1 MNAKISAAC
10 GSPCGAAGGVF
21 GAEGTVNYP
30 VGSRRW
36 MRQGV
41 LVLSLLGLA
50 LLVAAG
56 SEAAVPEATIMLID
70 PQVVDQQS
78 GETVRFEGDYH
89 DEDDDQLQEVY
100 WNSSL
105 DGVIHSGG
113 QMADMMFEM
122 ASSDFS
128 RGNHSI
134 TLTVQAGGEWSAAAE
149 SWLNITGTPPRNPE
163 ASITINP
170 PTVHQGEVAN
180 FVGAGDYYDPATRIE
195 SYLWTINGD
204 WLSDEMTFVENDFSI
219 GDHTIELVVTD
230 DLDQQSEPVQAMLS
244 VLPPI
249 PLAHIDSISPSP
261 AKEGQVITLA
271 GHCTGASGDVEVCDE
286 YRWDIRSGDGG
297 STLFSLYNKTVTV
310 DNLTEGN
317 YKVWFRI
324 VDSNGTLSP
333 WVSDSLSVGQPND
346 PPMAIITIISPDPR
360 PGGGFTPDYYQF
372 QSLTFSATSSTDD
385 DGSIIGWNWE
395 YENVTVSTAETWEV
409 TFDTPVENAK
419 AYLQVQDD
427 NGAWSGSNFR
437 QFSIVPNTPP
447 NATILLS
454 PATVEPDAAVTLN
467 GSGSDAEG
475 SIAGWEWSLDG
486 VIVAT
491 VRDTTVASNTAGL
504 HEVTLRVLDDG
515 GLWSEPAT
523 ASFTVTTPDVA
534 GPKYLAVSVSSTS
547 VAVSEELVIN
557 LTATTGPVE
566 EFEIVYGGQTLV
578 TTDRIIGISF
588 DAAGTHYIDITVRW
602 SDGSSFDSSRDYY
615 TTTVTVS
622 RSGGGGTDGDGD
634 GDGSDG
640 SGGGIPGPGLLAA
653 LAGLGL
659 AARRKR

>member
-1 MNAKISAAC
+1 
-10 GSPCGAAGGVF
+10 
-21 GAEGTVNYP
+21 
-30 VGSRRW
+30 

-56 SEAAVPEATIMLID
+56 SEAAAPEATIMQID
-70 PQVVDQQS
+70 PQMVDQQS
-78 GETVRFEGDYH
+78 GDTVRFDGNFH
-89 DEDDDQLQEVY
+89 DEDDDQLQVVY

-105 DGVIHSGG
+105 DGVIHSGE
-113 QMADMMFEM
+113 QLEDMMFEM
-122 ASSDFS
+122 VSSDFS
-128 RGNHSI
+128 RGNHTI
-134 TLTVQAGGEWSAAAE
+134 NLTVQAGGEWSATAT
-149 SWLNITGTPPRNPE
+149 SWLNVTGPPARNPE
-163 ASITINP
+163 ALITINP

-180 FVGAGDYYDPATRIE
+180 FVGEGNYYEPATRIE

-204 WLSDEMTFVENDFSI
+204 WLSDEMAFAENDFSI
-219 GDHTIELVVTD
+219 GEHTIELVVTD
-230 DLDQQSEPVQAMLS
+230 DLDQQSEPVQATLR
-244 VLPPI
+244 VEPPI
-249 PLAHIDSISPSP
+249 PLAHIDFISPSP

-271 GHCTGASGDVEVCDE
+271 GHCTGSSGDVEECDE
-286 YRWDIRSGDGG
+286 YRWDIRSDDDG
-297 STLFSLYNKTVTV
+297 STLFTLYNKTVTV
-310 DNLTEGN
+310 DNLTKGD
-317 YKVWFRI
+317 YRVWFRI
-324 VDSNGTLSP
+324 VDSNGTVSS
-333 WVSDSLSVGQPND
+333 WVSDSLSVGLPNE
-346 PPMAIITIISPDPR
+346 PPEAKITISPDPR
-360 PGGGFTPDYYQF
+360 SGGGFTPDYYQF
-372 QSLTFSATSSTDD
+372 QVLTFSAVTSTDS

-395 YENVTVSTAETWEV
+395 YENVTVSTAETWEA
-409 TFDTPVENAK
+409 TFDTPIEKAR

-447 NATILLS
+447 SATILLS
-454 PATVEPDAAVTLN
+454 PATVEPGAAVTLN

-475 SIAGWEWSLDG
+475 SIEGWEWSLDG
-486 VIVAT
+486 AVVAT
-491 VRDTTVASNTAGL
+491 KQDTTVASNTTGL
-504 HEVTLRVLDDG
+504 HEVALRVLDDG

-523 ASFTVTTPDVA
+523 ASFTVTTPDVT
-534 GPKYLAVSVSSTS
+534 GPKYFTVSISSTS

-578 TTDRIIGISF
+578 TSDRIIGISF

-640 SGGGIPGPGLLAA
+640 GIPGPGLLAA